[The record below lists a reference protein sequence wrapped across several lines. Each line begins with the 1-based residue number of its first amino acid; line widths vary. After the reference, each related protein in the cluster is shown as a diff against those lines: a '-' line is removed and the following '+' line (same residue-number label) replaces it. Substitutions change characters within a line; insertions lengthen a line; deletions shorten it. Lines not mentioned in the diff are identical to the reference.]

1 MSDSDL
7 LISQSSQGSLPECVY
22 SGLAGSGETGRT
34 TVVRH
39 NQTYGSPVALSA
51 DDTVSMDSASLV
63 RQSSHPVNFDGFS
76 GRDAFVVRD
85 VSSAKEA
92 NDCRFQAGTKSK
104 LMILS
109 EKLQGFERQME
120 FHAKQ
125 RRMHEEQR
133 FLNISESLNR
143 LDESI
148 SQESKRRMETIKA
161 LHGIFESQIGAVQS
175 KVESLFNDKLDK
187 LDSAVQSLS
196 ERIDNITAQCEE
208 NEKLLQDN
216 LANNCVA
223 LEKNLATVQK
233 LFECEKLARQ
243 EREEHIM
250 KRISEVEHQSEN
262 AFGKEM
268 QHTESQYESLKSE
281 FEKVKQQNEER
292 EKLIKSSVL
301 DQLATLSNGLAV
313 ESCAR
318 ENADSDLTQALHSF
332 MKVIADVSKLP
343 ISS

>member
-1 MSDSDL
+1 MSDSEL
-7 LISQSSQGSLPECVY
+7 LISQGSQCSIPDSAY
-22 SGLAGSGETGRT
+22 SGLGGFGEPTRA
-34 TVVRH
+34 TVVR
-39 NQTYGSPVALSA
+39 NTQLYGSSSVHFSGEPESIYR
-51 DDTVSMDSASLV
+51 SPGF
-63 RQSSHPVNFDGFS
+63 RQSSHPVTLEGFS
-76 GRDAFVVRD
+76 AQDQCVVRD
-85 VSSAKEA
+85 VSSDKETK
-92 NDCRFQAGTKSK
+92 DSRFQGGTKSK

-133 FLNISESLNR
+133 FLNISESLSR
-143 LDESI
+143 LDEAI

-175 KVESLFNDKLDK
+175 KVEALFNDKLDQ
-187 LDSAVQSLS
+187 LDSVVQSLS
-196 ERIDNITAQCEE
+196 ERIAALSTQCEE
-208 NEKLLQDN
+208 NEKVLHDN
-216 LANNCVA
+216 LENNCVT

-233 LFECEKLARQ
+233 LFECEKLSRQ

-250 KRISEVEHQSEN
+250 KRISEVELQTEN

-268 QHTESQYESLKSE
+268 QNTENQYQTLKIE
-281 FEKVKQQNEER
+281 FDKIKQQNEER
-292 EKLIKSSVL
+292 EKVIKASVL
-301 DQLATLSNGLAV
+301 DQIAALSNGLAV

-318 ENADSDLTQALHSF
+318 ESADSDLTQALHSF

-343 ISS
+343 ISG

>member
-7 LISQSSQGSLPECVY
+7 LISHSSHGSLPESAYVVLPLPC
-22 SGLAGSGETGRT
+22 LPATRCQWTRT
-34 TVVRH
+34 IRFVNR
-39 NQTYGSPVALSA
+39 LI
-51 DDTVSMDSASLV
+51 LV
-63 RQSSHPVNFDGFS
+63 RSAVSRHYLHFFTVRSDGFS
-76 GRDAFVVRD
+76 GRDLFLVHD
-85 VSSAKEA
+85 VLPEKEA
-92 NDCRFQAGTKSK
+92 NDRRFQGGTKSK

-133 FLNISESLNR
+133 FLNISESLNK
-143 LDESI
+143 LDEAI

-161 LHGIFESQIGAVQS
+161 LHGIFESQIGAVQT
-175 KVESLFNDKLDK
+175 KVETFFNDKLDQ
-187 LDSAVQSLS
+187 LDGVVSSLS
-196 ERIDNITAQCEE
+196 ERIDAISARCED

-216 LANNCVA
+216 LENNCVA

-233 LFECEKLARQ
+233 LFECERLSRQ
-243 EREEHIM
+243 EREEHIL
-250 KRISEVEHQSEN
+250 KRISDVELQSES

-268 QHTESQYESLKSE
+268 QNTEGQYQQLKAE
-281 FEKVKQQNEER
+281 FEKIKQQNEER
-292 EKLIKSSVL
+292 EKVIKSSVL
-301 DQLATLSNGLAV
+301 DEIAALSNGLAV

-318 ENADSDLTQALHSF
+318 ESADSDLTQALHSF

>member
-1 MSDSDL
+1 MSDNEL
-7 LISQSSQGSLPECVY
+7 MISQGSQGSISDTAFL
-22 SGLAGSGETGRT
+22 GLGDFGEPSRT
-34 TVVRH
+34 TVVR
-39 NQTYGSPVALSA
+39 NTQPYGCLAALSTGESGSVYRSPA
-51 DDTVSMDSASLV
+51 L
-63 RQSSHPVNFDGFS
+63 RQSSHPVTIEGYYNHDNDLI
-76 GRDAFVVRD
+76 RDALPD
-85 VSSAKEA
+85 KEA
-92 NDCRFQAGTKSK
+92 KDCRFQGGTKSK

-133 FLNISESLNR
+133 FLNISESLSR
-143 LDESI
+143 LDEAI

-161 LHGIFESQIGAVQS
+161 LHGIFDTQIGAVQN
-175 KVESLFNDKLDK
+175 KVETLFNDKLDQ
-187 LDSAVQSLS
+187 LDSVVQSLS
-196 ERIDNITAQCEE
+196 ERIDAITTQCED

-216 LANNCVA
+216 LENNCVA

-233 LFECEKLARQ
+233 LFECEKLSRQ

-250 KRISEVEHQSEN
+250 KRISEIELQSEN

-268 QHTESQYESLKSE
+268 QNTENQYQALKAE
-281 FEKVKQQNEER
+281 FEKIKQQNEER
-292 EKLIKSSVL
+292 EKMIKASVL
-301 DQLATLSNGLAV
+301 DQLAALSNGLAV

-343 ISS
+343 ISN